1 MKYTTTGLEKAGI
14 DLTPPFQ
21 VEVQLDPLDAD
32 DDSLAGRQI
41 IDFRSIARVLP
52 GRRVSGIAQCGDKTV
67 FAKIFYGKQARRYWG
82 RELNGAALI
91 AGSEAPSAPVLGRG
105 ATHDD
110 QGYVAIYQALPDARG
125 LSDQNHDE
133 MLAAV
138 RCLAKLHDANLIQSD
153 PHLNNFVSSEGVV
166 YSVDADSL
174 KRAQLVKH
182 HLTNLGAMLAQR
194 APEFDSEIPEIWRE
208 YADVRGEYVS
218 RMGSVEQ
225 VQKLTLRE
233 RQLRVK
239 RYLKKTQREC
249 TEFVQRQTFKRDFLC
264 DRNHWPRLQRF
275 MVFPD
280 ETMNEG
286 VPLKLGNSSTVVRCV
301 IENQPYI
308 VKRYNIKSWTHRV
321 RRWIKRRARNA
332 WQNGHWLDFVGID
345 TAKPVALLEQ
355 RWGWF
360 AGVSYLV
367 MPDVGERD
375 LAHTLAIQPGRF
387 DDLAPQTVSLLR
399 KLKVAGLQHGDLK
412 ATNFMVSENRVLLI
426 DYDALSEGSFESD
439 RARFVKNWVE
449 DNALSEAWQK
459 LMVEADI

>member
-1 MKYTTTGLEKAGI
+1 
-14 DLTPPFQ
+14 
-21 VEVQLDPLDAD
+21 
-32 DDSLAGRQI
+32 
-41 IDFRSIARVLP
+41 
-52 GRRVSGIAQCGDKTV
+52 
-67 FAKIFYGKQARRYWG
+67 
-82 RELNGAALI
+82 
-91 AGSEAPSAPVLGRG
+91 
-105 ATHDD
+105 
-110 QGYVAIYQALPDARG
+110 
-125 LSDQNHDE
+125 
-133 MLAAV
+133 
-138 RCLAKLHDANLIQSD
+138 
-153 PHLNNFVSSEGVV
+153 
-166 YSVDADSL
+166 
-174 KRAQLVKH
+174 
-182 HLTNLGAMLAQR
+182 
-194 APEFDSEIPEIWRE
+194 
-208 YADVRGEYVS
+208 
-218 RMGSVEQ
+218 
-225 VQKLTLRE
+225 
-233 RQLRVK
+233 
-239 RYLKKTQREC
+239 
-249 TEFVQRQTFKRDFLC
+249 
-264 DRNHWPRLQRF
+264 

>member
-1 MKYTTTGLEKAGI
+1 
-14 DLTPPFQ
+14 
-21 VEVQLDPLDAD
+21 
-32 DDSLAGRQI
+32 
-41 IDFRSIARVLP
+41 
-52 GRRVSGIAQCGDKTV
+52 
-67 FAKIFYGKQARRYWG
+67 
-82 RELNGAALI
+82 
-91 AGSEAPSAPVLGRG
+91 
-105 ATHDD
+105 
-110 QGYVAIYQALPDARG
+110 
-125 LSDQNHDE
+125 
-133 MLAAV
+133 
-138 RCLAKLHDANLIQSD
+138 
-153 PHLNNFVSSEGVV
+153 
-166 YSVDADSL
+166 
-174 KRAQLVKH
+174 
-182 HLTNLGAMLAQR
+182 MLAQR

-239 RYLKKTQREC
+239 RYLKKTQRER

-375 LAHTLAIQPGRF
+375 LAHTLAIQPERF